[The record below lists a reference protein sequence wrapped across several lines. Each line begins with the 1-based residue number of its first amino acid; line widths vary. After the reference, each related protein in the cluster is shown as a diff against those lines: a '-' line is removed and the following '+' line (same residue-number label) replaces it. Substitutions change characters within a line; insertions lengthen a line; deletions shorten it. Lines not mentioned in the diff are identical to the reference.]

1 MTINAGERLP
11 DASLTTIGADGPEPV
26 RLHDR
31 LAGRKIVLFALPG
44 AYTRG
49 CTATHMP
56 SFVRSADAF
65 REKGVDEIVCLAV
78 NDPFVLNAW
87 GHDTGAHDA
96 GITLLADAEGSFTRA
111 VGMEFSAP
119 AIGLIGRSNRYALVA
134 EDGIVTSVMIDE
146 PGACSLSTGES
157 LLATI

>member
-1 MTINAGERLP
+1 MTIEPGARLP
-11 DASLTTIGADGPEPV
+11 DAPLTTIGRDGPQIV

-31 LAGRKIVLFALPG
+31 LAGRRVVLFALPG
-44 AYTRG
+44 AFTRG

-56 SFVRSADAF
+56 SFVRTADAF
-65 REKGVDEIVCLAV
+65 REKGADEVICLAV

-87 GHDTGAHDA
+87 GHETGAHEA
-96 GITLLADAEGSFTRA
+96 GITLLGDPEGTFTRA

-119 AIGLIGRSNRYALVA
+119 QIGLIGRSNRYALVA
-134 EDGIVTSVMIDE
+134 DDAIVKTAQIDE

-157 LLATI
+157 LLATL